1 MRKNITFVLQIM
13 FLTLCFSSCSKQL
26 LIERSKSAVME
37 NSVSATNLGL
47 IPQPVSMKMNDGSLL
62 LKRNLAI
69 TINGGRESIQIARY
83 LRDNLNNRYDYDAKV
98 WIDRADNKNFQIA
111 LNIDEKLNLPNE
123 EGYILA
129 IDESGVKIEALST
142 KGLFYGVQTLFQ
154 ILPDQHAEND
164 LVEVQAMLIQD
175 YPRYAWRGMH
185 LDVCR
190 HFFDVDFIKKY
201 IDILAMHKMNTFHW
215 HLTEDQG
222 WRIEIKK
229 YPKLTEIGAWRTE
242 EDGSIYGG
250 FYSQEE
256 VKEVVR
262 YAAEKYI
269 TVVPE
274 IELPGHSVAA
284 LAAYPEYSC
293 TGGPFEVANNWGVF
307 TDVYCAGKEE
317 TFEFLTDIIGE
328 VVDLFPSEYFHIGG
342 DECPKKAWE
351 ECLDC
356 QERIADQGLENEH
369 ELQSYF
375 VKRIEKFL
383 ISKNRKLIG
392 WDEILEGGLAPQ
404 AAVMSWRG
412 YAGGI
417 AAAEQGHDVV
427 MSPTGHC
434 YFDYAQAKT
443 GEPKSFNSYL
453 PIDRV
458 YAFDPTPPDMDAE
471 QSKHILGGQ
480 GNVWTEYI
488 PTSDHLEYM
497 LAPRICAMAEVL
509 WSPKSSLGFKD
520 FEKRLGYFYGSL
532 DANNIN
538 YRIPTPTM
546 YDSYNATLKSKYE
559 INLKTDIPDAVVRYT
574 VDGSDPDQNSNVYK
588 EPFKLNLKDGRVTV
602 KSRIF
607 MANGRSSRVAEMVF
621 EKQELRKV
629 QKISNLIPG
638 VAYDYYEGEIKTVED
653 FSKAEK
659 LESGILEFIT
669 LPEDRNES
677 LIGLEITGY
686 INIPTNDVYTFTT
699 ISDDGSAL
707 WINDE
712 MVVNNDGFHSMQEIK
727 GQIALKKGYHSIKIR
742 FFEGWGGEGL
752 KLNWKSESIEYQ
764 EVPASVLFHEEVTS
778 DSK

>member
-1 MRKNITFVLQIM
+1 MRKNITFLLLIV
-13 FLTLCFSSCSKQL
+13 FSTLCFSSCSKQL
-26 LIERSKSAVME
+26 LNERSESAVME
-37 NSVSATNLGL
+37 RRVSATNLGL
-47 IPQPVSMKMNDGSLL
+47 IPQPVSMKISDGSLL
-62 LKRNLAI
+62 LKRDLAI

-83 LRDNLNNRYDYDAKV
+83 LRDYLNNRFGYESTV
-98 WIDRADNKNFQIA
+98 WIERADNPNYQIA
-111 LNIDEKLNLPNE
+111 LNIDENLNLPND

-129 IDESGVKIEALST
+129 IDESGISIEALST

-154 ILPDQHAEND
+154 ILPDQQAGKD
-164 LVEVQAMLIQD
+164 LIEVQTMLIQD
-175 YPRYAWRGMH
+175 YPRYEWRGMH

-242 EDGSIYGG
+242 EDGSVYGG
-250 FYSQEE
+250 FYTQEE
-256 VKEVVR
+256 VREVVK

-328 VVDLFPSEYFHIGG
+328 VIDLFPSEYFHIGG

-356 QERIADQGLENEH
+356 QERIADQGLKNEH
-369 ELQSYF
+369 GLQSYF

-453 PIDRV
+453 PLNRV
-458 YAFDPTPPDMDAE
+458 YTFDPTPPDMDAE
-471 QSKHILGGQ
+471 QAKHILGGQ

-488 PTSDHLEYM
+488 PTSDHVEYM

-509 WSPKSSLGFKD
+509 WSPKQSLNFKGF
-520 FEKRLGYFYGSL
+520 EERLGYFYRSL
-532 DANNIN
+532 DANGVN

-546 YDSYNATLKSKYE
+546 YDSYNVTLKSRYE
-559 INLKTDIPDAVVRYT
+559 INLAVDIPGAVVRYT
-574 VDGSDPDQNSNVYK
+574 IDGSDPDQNSTVYS
-588 EPFKLNLKDGRVTV
+588 EPFKLKLKDASVSL
-602 KSRIF
+602 KSRIY
-607 MANGRSSRVAEMVF
+607 MSNGRASRVAEMVF
-621 EKQELRKV
+621 EKQELRKA

-638 VAYDYYEGEIKTVED
+638 VAYDYYEGEIQTVED

-669 LPEDRNES
+669 LPENRNES
-677 LIGLEITGY
+677 LIGLEINGY
-686 INIPTNDVYTFTT
+686 INIPLNGVYTFTT

-752 KLNWKSESIEYQ
+752 KLNWQSEDIDYQ
-764 EVPASVLFHEEVTS
+764 EVPASVLFYVE
-778 DSK
+778 